1 MHQVL
6 ALLLLLIAGLGG
18 GQRVVAVAHGEQQ
31 GRHAGNAVLLL
42 HGLVGG
48 KALQCLGHSV
58 HLLVGQLVAPN
69 MAAVLHQVEVIQL
82 LHGIGCRRQRLDDG
96 LIGIVYQQHHM
107 GQLDGS
113 VAAYLGTGRDAIQ
126 HCPLGGTNQGAGAGV
141 KS

>member
-1 MHQVL
+1 MDGLELERIVVVVHDLDKCVAGGQREVFLGSL
-6 ALLLLLIAGLGG
+6 ALLLLFIAGLGG

-82 LHGIGCRRQRLDDG
+82 LHGIGCRRQRSMTVLSG
-96 LIGIVYQQHHM
+96 SSTSSITWAGSM
-107 GQLDGS
+107 G
-113 VAAYLGTGRDAIQ
+113 A
-126 HCPLGGTNQGAGAGV
+126 
-141 KS
+141 